1 MRVCVAAT
9 NPIFDICAHTNNR
22 ASPPL
27 ISEFRENGDIFT
39 HDIVSTNGYTL
50 NNLHDGLVVFVLA
63 HNKGKWSDKYCAVE
77 IIVDHLYVMP
87 TPLRP
92 STVVSETSA
101 ITTTVDSDTS
111 TPTTT
116 PVKKPRL
123 TSIDLTLE

>member
-9 NPIFDICAHTNNR
+9 NPIFDICTNTNNR
-22 ASPPL
+22 VFPPL

-39 HDIVSTNGYTL
+39 HDIVSTMGFTL

-77 IIVDHLYVMP
+77 IIVDHLCVMP

-92 STVVSETSA
+92 STVLSETSA
-101 ITTTVDSDTS
+101 ITTTVDSGTS

-116 PVKKPRL
+116 PVKKPCL

>member
-1 MRVCVAAT
+1 MCCRYE
-9 NPIFDICAHTNNR
+9 PDLDICAHTNNR

-39 HDIVSTNGYTL
+39 HDIVSTNEYTL
-50 NNLHDGLVVFVLA
+50 DNLHDGLVVFVLA
-63 HNKGKWSDKYCAVE
+63 HNKGKWSDKYRAVE

-101 ITTTVDSDTS
+101 ITTTVDSRQETAPHLDRPHARVTARS
-111 TPTTT
+111 LPYV
-116 PVKKPRL
+116 PP
-123 TSIDLTLE
+123 

>member
-1 MRVCVAAT
+1 VHVCVVAT
-9 NPIFDICAHTNNR
+9 NPIFNICTNTNNR
-22 ASPPL
+22 VFPPL

-39 HDIVSTNGYTL
+39 HDIVSTSGYTL

-63 HNKGKWSDKYCAVE
+63 YNKGKWSDKYCAVE

-92 STVVSETSA
+92 SSVVSESSA
-101 ITTTVDSDTS
+101 ITTTVESATS